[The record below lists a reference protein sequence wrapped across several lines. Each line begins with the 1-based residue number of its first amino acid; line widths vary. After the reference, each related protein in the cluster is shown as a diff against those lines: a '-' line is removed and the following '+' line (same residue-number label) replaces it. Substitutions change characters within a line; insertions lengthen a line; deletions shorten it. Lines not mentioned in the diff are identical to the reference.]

1 MAFRFMPHTPAARA
15 GHALRPAS
23 PAGRRCPAAYDGA
36 MTFDTLIVRDDAGIV
51 LQCPETARRAGMF
64 LFHPTPDLGRRSK

>member
-1 MAFRFMPHTPAARA
+1 
-15 GHALRPAS
+15 
-23 PAGRRCPAAYDGA
+23 

-64 LFHPTPDLGRRSK
+64 LFHPTPDPGRRSK